1 MGLEIRKGRDGK
13 PRRHWYGR
21 YDVDG
26 KAHVVN
32 LGVPIR
38 GTIPQ
43 SLLDLGGAEF
53 EASRARAEAKL
64 AEARAEAQE
73 RGNADHL
80 TRRLI
85 ASKTGATFEDVRL
98 CELAD
103 RWRAVDRDG
112 GAPSEKHLQWCAS
125 VFKRFADAV
134 PVVFLYEVNAGHIGA
149 FLDAIRAGH
158 TEKTTRDIATLLQGA
173 FARFLPHGVQN
184 PFKQTI
190 RRKRARSKVDGGP
203 VARRPLTDTE
213 LQTLLETARGDAML
227 YPLAVCAAATGLRI
241 GDVCLLRWASV
252 DLRGGW
258 VSVATGKTG
267 AQIEAPIFADLR
279 AVFETALTEKKE
291 GAVYVWPDAAR
302 MYRANPQGIV
312 YRGKALFARA
322 IAEAQGGP
330 EMAEIATDAAPPAD
344 VWQRA
349 SDAVAAGLRG
359 DKRDRI
365 LDTLRR
371 VAAGASYGDIHKAT
385 ERAKAV
391 CSQDLRDAE
400 IVSGLTLRRRATDA
414 TGRDIKTLIGA
425 TRQTRTRGAVSASL
439 LGWHNLRGTF
449 VTRALSR
456 GIPFETVA
464 KITGHGTAKIMRDHY
479 FNPTREHTRDAM
491 QRAQIAGG
499 TPAAPAAPDPLAGLA
514 DAVKSLSQT
523 DRAKLAKMLN
533 EKGA

>member
-21 YDVDG
+21 YDVAG
-26 KAHVVN
+26 KATVVN
-32 LGVPIR
+32 LGVPIC
-38 GTIPQ
+38 GTIPK
-43 SLLDLGGAEF
+43 SLLGEGDADF
-53 EASRARAEAKL
+53 EISRALAEAKL
-64 AEARAEAQE
+64 EATRAEAQE

-85 ASKTGATFEDVRL
+85 ASKTGATVEDVKL
-98 CELAD
+98 CDLAD
-103 RWRAVDRDG
+103 LWRAVNRDG

-134 PVVFLYEVNAGHIGA
+134 PVALIYEVTAEHIRA

-158 TEKTTRDIATLLQGA
+158 SEKTTRDIATLLQGA

-184 PFKQTI
+184 PWKQTI
-190 RRKRARSKVDGGP
+190 RRKRARASVDGGP
-203 VARRPLTDTE
+203 VARRPLTDSQ
-213 LQTLLETARGDAML
+213 LAALLETARGDAML
-227 YPLAVCAAATGLRI
+227 YPLTVCAASTGLRI

-267 AQIEAPIFADLR
+267 AQIEAPIFDDLR
-279 AVFETALTEKKE
+279 AVFETALTEKQA
-291 GAVYVWPDAAR
+291 GAVYVWPEAAK
-302 MYRANPQGIV
+302 MYQANPQGII

-322 IAEAQGGP
+322 FAEAQGGP
-330 EMAEIATDAAPPAD
+330 ELAEIATDAAPPAD

-359 DKRDRI
+359 DKAARI
-365 LDTLRR
+365 LDTLGR

-385 ERAKAV
+385 GRAKAV

-400 IVSGLTLRRRATDA
+400 IVSGLTLRRGATEA
-414 TGRDIKTLIGA
+414 TGRDIKSLIGA

-499 TPAAPAAPDPLAGLA
+499 TPAAPAPADPLAGLA
-514 DAVKSLSQT
+514 AAVQTLSKA
-523 DRAKLAKMLN
+523 DRAKLAKLL
-533 EKGA
+533 KGCAA